1 MSKKEKEYEVKVMLT
16 IDDLKL
22 LRDSLKGTLVRE
34 NSMNFEYLKRITEL
48 GYFIEEVIKQEED

>member
-1 MSKKEKEYEVKVMLT
+1 MSEEEYKVEVMLT

-34 NSMNFEYLKRITEL
+34 NSMNFEYLKKITGL
-48 GYFIEEVIKQEED
+48 GYFIEEVIKQENGG